1 MRIAIVAG
9 EPSGDQ
15 LGADLIKALRKLN
28 PCIHFDGVGG
38 EKMQQLGFNSYL
50 PMEDFAVMGL
60 TEIIKSLPR
69 LLKHRKRLFDIY
81 QASMPD
87 IFIGI
92 DYPEFNL
99 SLEKKLRATGIYT
112 VHYVSPSVWAWR
124 EKRIHH
130 IKESADLMLTLFD
143 FEKHFY
149 DTHKMPAVF
158 CGHPLI
164 DQINPDYE
172 TRLVKNRLNLQLLE
186 GNFLAVLPGSRKTE
200 LTRMLPI
207 YINVCQKLAEKQ
219 ADLVILI
226 PVVSTTHKEMAEKM
240 LENSGLEYRVIVREA
255 RKVMMV
261 ANAVLITS
269 GTATLEAMLL
279 EKPMV
284 VSYQV
289 SNLTGMLA
297 KRLVR
302 LFNFSLP
309 NLIADHPIVPEYVQ
323 DDIDVDAMANDLYEL
338 INDTPKRQKM
348 IKKLQNARTRLKTN
362 GAETAAKAIYEHFN
376 DYSLSKC

>member
-38 EKMQQLGFNSYL
+38 EKMQHLGFNSYL

-60 TEIIKSLPR
+60 TEIVKSLPR

-124 EKRIHH
+124 EKRIHS

-158 CGHPLI
+158 CGHPLV
-164 DQINPDYE
+164 DQINPNYE
-172 TRLVKNRLNLQLLE
+172 VRLVKNQLNLHLTE

-219 ADLVILI
+219 ADLVILV
-226 PVVSTTHKEMAEKM
+226 PVVSATHQEMAEKI

-255 RKVMMV
+255 RKVMKV

-297 KRLVR
+297 KRLVQ
-302 LFNFSLP
+302 LSNFSLP

-323 DDIDVDAMANDLYEL
+323 DDIDVDAMADDLYDL